1 MSVIKEWRISILI
14 ILIILSGALVWRPW
28 QGINPEVRGIQF
40 GIDISGGSRIY
51 LKLEVSQVTLRLD
64 DVNAFGEIDNI
75 LKNNEL
81 AIINVV
87 SPYDNVRK
95 QITVEIGRDVTKE
108 RIENLIDNLAQVTN
122 ISGAVSSSTIDEVT
136 HSLALRVDPYGTLG
150 TQFTSVGANLVRFE
164 VALPIERAKE
174 LLGQQGRLEI
184 FIEDNLVLFGE
195 DITSVGSVQLDVQS
209 NSYSVPFDLS
219 QNGANK
225 WASASAGKVDHPTA
239 IYLDRPSDEKVM
251 LFDEGLLNGLQGMT
265 YDENRMMFFLPAA
278 TLGTNIIGGVYLN
291 VTSVKTDV
299 NSMSPAT
306 LEFLRGEFGVK
317 RTVILLGNR
326 GDFSENIITT
336 IENLGYPSPEN
347 FSKRP
352 NEATIDWV
360 ERIFG
365 LKSTP
370 AITDA
375 VAGKPLTSMVI
386 TTGGNSDAARKRAED
401 LKIVLSQRLPVGISF
416 ESQESLDP
424 RLGKEFMSQ
433 AIRAISIAILGVGV
447 LVYLRYRH
455 LKISAA
461 IMGTML
467 SELVVTLG
475 MASAFGWTIGLP
487 EIGGL
492 IAIVGSGVNH
502 QIIITDEVI
511 RGALAHARKVGLK
524 GRISR
529 AFTIIFAAAATV
541 IAAMVS
547 LAAVGFGV
555 MRGFAL
561 ITMAGV
567 LLAVILTRPVYARVL
582 SYIMESEKPEIAE

>member
-1 MSVIKEWRISILI
+1 
-14 ILIILSGALVWRPW
+14 
-28 QGINPEVRGIQF
+28 
-40 GIDISGGSRIY
+40 
-51 LKLEVSQVTLRLD
+51 
-64 DVNAFGEIDNI
+64 
-75 LKNNEL
+75 
-81 AIINVV
+81 
-87 SPYDNVRK
+87 
-95 QITVEIGRDVTKE
+95 
-108 RIENLIDNLAQVTN
+108 
-122 ISGAVSSSTIDEVT
+122 
-136 HSLALRVDPYGTLG
+136 
-150 TQFTSVGANLVRFE
+150 
-164 VALPIERAKE
+164 
-174 LLGQQGRLEI
+174 
-184 FIEDNLVLFGE
+184 
-195 DITSVGSVQLDVQS
+195 
-209 NSYSVPFDLS
+209 
-219 QNGANK
+219 
-225 WASASAGKVDHPTA
+225 
-239 IYLDRPSDEKVM
+239 
-251 LFDEGLLNGLQGMT
+251 
-265 YDENRMMFFLPAA
+265 MMFFLPAA

-326 GDFSENIITT
+326 SDFSENIITT
-336 IENLGYPSPEN
+336 MENLGYPIPEN

-370 AITDA
+370 TITEA
-375 VAGKPLTSMVI
+375 VAGKPLESMVI

-433 AIRAISIAILGVGV
+433 AIRAISFAILGVGV

-541 IAAMVS
+541 IAAMVA

-561 ITMAGV
+561 ITIAGV
-567 LLAVILTRPVYARVL
+567 LLAVILTRPVYARML
-582 SYIMESEKPEIAE
+582 SFIMESEKPEIAE